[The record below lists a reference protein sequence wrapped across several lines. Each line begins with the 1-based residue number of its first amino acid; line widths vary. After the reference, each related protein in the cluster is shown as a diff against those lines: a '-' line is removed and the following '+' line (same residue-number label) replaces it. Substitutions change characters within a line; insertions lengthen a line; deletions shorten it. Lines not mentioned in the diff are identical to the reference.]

1 MKQLYTARQ
10 KKFLSMA
17 DQLVERFRDRAGEN
31 DANNTFPHE
40 NYDDMRE
47 IGLLNLS
54 VPEEL
59 GGHGAT
65 LFEVI
70 PVVERIASADAA
82 TALAVNMHFTPLAQ
96 WANVWRKTKDERLE
110 SLLRDA
116 AEGKLIWAAITSEF
130 GTPNLMTDARTRA
143 ERVEGGF
150 RITGRKNF
158 GTNSAVATHASTTA
172 RYEDPELGPRLLMLK
187 VDLNDPN
194 ITIHPV
200 WNMMGMRATQSN
212 DLEFDGVFVPDADV
226 VHSFPVGHL
235 DATVAETVF
244 GSSQP
249 AFGAVYVGLA
259 TGALDW
265 AKQQV
270 RRRGLVDDAR
280 AQDAIADVEILIESA
295 RALLYRHT
303 MQFGTEQYYD
313 EFGLQEIVAQS
324 ALVKHVC
331 TKNAVDAFSR
341 LIDVVGGAAYAK
353 SLPFERMWRD
363 VQAGLFMPVSSF
375 AAHEFIAS
383 SSLGLSMAP
392 EHGSLRVGEQA

>member
-1 MKQLYTARQ
+1 MKQLYTERQ
-10 KKFLSMA
+10 KRFLALA
-17 DQLVERFRDRAGEN
+17 DQLVERFRDRAAAN
-31 DANNTFPHE
+31 DADNTFPFQ
-40 NYDDMRE
+40 NYEDMRDV
-47 IGLLNLS
+47 GLLNLS

-59 GGHGAT
+59 GGLGAT

-96 WANVWRKTKDERLE
+96 WSNVWRKTKSPRLE
-110 SLLRDA
+110 GLLREA

-143 ERVEGGF
+143 EKVEGGY

-172 RYEDPELGPRLLMLK
+172 RFEDPEKGPQLLMMKLDLK
-187 VDLNDPN
+187 DPN
-194 ITIHPV
+194 VRIHNV

-235 DATVAETVF
+235 DATVTETVF

-249 AFGAVYVGLA
+249 AFGAVYVGIA
-259 TGALDW
+259 VGGLDW

-280 AQDAIADVEILIESA
+280 AQDCIADAEILIETA

-303 MQFGTEQYYD
+303 HQFGTPEYYN
-313 EFGLQEIVAQS
+313 EFDLQEIVAGS

-331 TKNAVDAFSR
+331 ATNAVAVFTR

-363 VQAGLFMPVSSF
+363 VQAGQFMPVSSF
-375 AAHEFIAS
+375 AAHEFIAAT
-383 SSLGLSMAP
+383 SLGLVLAP
-392 EHGSLRVGEQA
+392 THGSLREGVNA

>member
-1 MKQLYTARQ
+1 MKQLYTERQ
-10 KKFLSMA
+10 KTFLALA
-17 DQLVERFRDRAGEN
+17 DRLVEKFRDRASEN
-31 DANNTFPHE
+31 DINNSFPFQ
-40 NYDDMRE
+40 NYEDMRE
-47 IGLLNLS
+47 VGLLNLS

-59 GGHGAT
+59 GGLGAT

-96 WANVWRKTKDERLE
+96 WSAVWRKTKNPRLE
-110 SLLRDA
+110 GLLRDA

-143 ERVEGGF
+143 ERVEGGY

-172 RYEDPELGPRLLMLK
+172 RFEDPEKGPQLLMMK
-187 VDLNDPN
+187 VDLKNSHV
-194 ITIHPV
+194 TTHQV

-212 DLEFDGVFVPDADV
+212 DLEFDGLFVPDSDV

-235 DATVAETVF
+235 DATVTETVF

-249 AFGAVYVGLA
+249 AFGAVYVGVA
-259 TGALDW
+259 TGALEW

-270 RRRGLVDDAR
+270 RRRGLVEDAR
-280 AQDAIADVEILIESA
+280 AQDAIADVEILIETA

-303 MQFGTEQYYD
+303 QQFGTPEYYE
-313 EFGLQEIVAQS
+313 EFDLQEIVANS

-331 TKNAVDAFSR
+331 TTNAVQAFTR

-353 SLPFERMWRD
+353 ALPFERMWRD
-363 VQAGLFMPVSSF
+363 VQAGQFMPVSSF
-375 AAHEFIAS
+375 AAHEFIAA
-383 SSLGLSMAP
+383 SSLGLSLAP
-392 EHGSLRVGEQA
+392 TYGSLREEVSA